1 DDDGQVHESVVEKV
15 VEKCPKKE
23 KENPSSKASE
33 YHCLNSSSSS
43 EDESSSPEKPS
54 NLNQRKV
61 DICISQGALVSQKD
75 LGLNDEFSILNL
87 KLSKADGKSL
97 RKVRGI

>member
-54 NLNQRKV
+54 NLNQRVRKEKENTKISSKV
-61 DICISQGALVSQKD
+61 S
-75 LGLNDEFSILNL
+75 SIKKSRLE
-87 KLSKADGKSL
+87 KYKKRKSKEASKCSL
-97 RKVRGI
+97 